1 MSISNWRFRAKILLI
16 VVLSLIGM
24 AAIITANLANLRQ
37 DLLSARQVKTQHVVE
52 TAHSVIGH
60 YIAQAKAGTMTTEA
74 AQAAAIEA
82 VKAMRYAGTEYF
94 WINSMAGKM
103 VVHPIRPDM
112 LGKDLMG
119 LKDPAGKNFF
129 AAMIDVVNKDKA
141 GFVDYLWPKP
151 GFDQPVPKVSYV
163 KGIEDW
169 GWLVGSGIYID
180 DVDAA
185 FRAEVAKLGGITAGV
200 LVLVLLVSWWIGN
213 NVISGMNSVTGGIRK
228 LAEGDTAVEIRGAER
243 GDEIGDLV
251 RAAEVFREHSLAMK
265 RMSDERAEQ
274 RRQAEAERRSTL
286 ETLAGE
292 LERGVKSTVVTVNES
307 AGRMQSTAN
316 GMAASIDQAS
326 QESQAVAAAAQQTS
340 SNVETVAAAAEELSA
355 SIRGIG
361 TQVMESTQIAREAV
375 DAAHRTDSVVR
386 GLSEAADRIGE
397 VVRLINDIAGQTNL
411 LALNA
416 TIEAARAGEA
426 GKGFAVVANEVKH
439 LASQTAKA
447 TDEIGQQIASIQST
461 TADAVSAIEGIGKT
475 IGRMDEIATAIA
487 EAVDQ
492 QGAATQEIARNVHEA
507 AGGAQEVSR
516 HISSIS
522 RTASEAGTAAR
533 DLLGAA
539 AGLARESETLRN
551 GVDRFLGEVRA
562 M

>member
-1 MSISNWRFRAKILLI
+1 MSISNWRFRAKIFLI
-16 VVLSLIGM
+16 VVLSLLGM
-24 AAIITANLANLRQ
+24 GAIVAVNLANLHNE
-37 DLLSARQVKTQHVVE
+37 LMAARKIKTQHVVE
-52 TAHSVIGH
+52 TAHSLIGH
-60 YIAQAKAGTMTTEA
+60 YVKLSQSGQMSTDA

-82 VKAMRYAGTEYF
+82 IKTMRYAGTEYF
-94 WINSMAGKM
+94 WINSLAGKM

-119 LKDPAGKNFF
+119 LKDPAGKLFF
-129 AAMIDVVNKDKA
+129 EAMIDVVKKDKA

-151 GFDQPVPKVSYV
+151 GLDQPVPKVSYV
-163 KGIEDW
+163 KGIEEW
-169 GWLVGSGIYID
+169 GWLVGSGIYVD
-180 DVDAA
+180 DVDSA
-185 FRAEVAKLGGITAGV
+185 FRAEVMNLGGIVTGV
-200 LVLVLLVSWWIGN
+200 VLLVLLVSWWIGK
-213 NVISGMNSVTGGIRK
+213 NVVDGMRNATGGIRK
-228 LAEGDTAVEIRGAER
+228 LAEGDTSVEIKGHER
-243 GDEIGDLV
+243 GDEIGELV
-251 RAAEVFREHSLAMK
+251 QAAEIFREHSLTMK
-265 RMSDERAEQ
+265 RMSEERAEQ

-286 ETLAGE
+286 AGLATE
-292 LERGVKSTVVTVNES
+292 LERGVKSTVVTVSES
-307 AGRMQSTAN
+307 AGRMRSTAT
-316 GMAASIDQAS
+316 GMAGAIDNAS

-340 SNVETVAAAAEELSA
+340 SNVEAVAAAAEELSS

-361 TQVMESTQIAREAV
+361 SQVAESTQIAKEAV
-375 DAAHRTDSVVR
+375 DAANRTDGVVR

-447 TDEIGQQIASIQST
+447 TEEIGQQIASIQST
-461 TADAVSAIEGIGKT
+461 TADAVGAIESIGKT
-475 IGRMDEIATAIA
+475 IGRMDEIANAIA
-487 EAVDQ
+487 EAVEQ

-507 AGGAQEVSR
+507 ADGAQEVSH

-522 RTASEAGTAAR
+522 RTASEAGVAAR
-533 DLLGAA
+533 ELLGAA
-539 AGLARESETLRN
+539 AELAGESETLRN

>member
-1 MSISNWRFRAKILLI
+1 MIISNWRFRAKILLI
-16 VVLSLIGM
+16 VVLSLLGM
-24 AAIITANLANLRQ
+24 AAIITLNLVNLRGE
-37 DLLSARQVKTQHVVE
+37 LLAARQIKTQHVVE
-52 TAHSVIGH
+52 SAATLIEGYVK
-60 YIAQAKAGTMTTEA
+60 QAKSGQMTTEA
-74 AQAAAIEA
+74 AQAAAMEA
-82 VKAMRYAGTEYF
+82 VKSMRYGGTEYF
-94 WINSMAGKM
+94 WINSLTGYM

-112 LGKDLMG
+112 AGKDLRGMA
-119 LKDPAGKNFF
+119 DPAGKMFF
-129 AAMIDVVNKDKA
+129 TEMIDVVKRSKA
-141 GFVDYLWPKP
+141 GFVSYLWPKP
-151 GFDQPVPKVSYV
+151 GFDKPVPKLSYV
-163 KGIEDW
+163 QGIEEW

-185 FRAEVAKLGGITAGV
+185 FRTELISIGGSALAV
-200 LVLVLLVSWWIGN
+200 VLLVVLVSWGVGGN
-213 NVISGMNSVTGGIRK
+213 MIAGLNGASEGIHK
-228 LAEGDTAVEIRGAER
+228 LAEGDTSVEIRGAER
-243 GDEIGDLV
+243 GDEVGDLV
-251 RAAEVFREHSLAMK
+251 RAAEVFRQHSLEMK
-265 RMSDERAEQ
+265 RMAEERAEA
-274 RRQAEAERRSTL
+274 RRQAEAERHA
-286 ETLAGE
+286 TLAGLADE
-292 LERGVKSTVVTVNES
+292 LERGVKSTVVTVSTS
-307 AGRMQSTAN
+307 ADRMQSTA
-316 GMAASIDQAS
+316 GAMAGAIDHAE

-361 TQVMESTQIAREAV
+361 AQVRESTGIAREAV
-375 DAAHRTDSVVR
+375 DAARRTDTVVR

-447 TDEIGQQIASIQST
+447 TDEIGQQIAAIQST
-461 TADAVSAIEGIGKT
+461 TADAVGAIEAIGRT

-487 EAVDQ
+487 AAVEQ

-507 AGGAQEVSR
+507 AGGAQEVST
-516 HISSIS
+516 HVTSIS
-522 RTASEAGTAAR
+522 RTAAEAGAAAR
-533 DLLGAA
+533 ELLGAA
-539 AGLARESETLRN
+539 AGLARESETLRG

>member
-1 MSISNWRFRAKILLI
+1 MSISNWRLRAKILLI
-16 VVLSLIGM
+16 VVLSLVGM
-24 AAIITANLANLRQ
+24 AAIITINLANLRNE
-37 DLLSARQVKTQHVVE
+37 LMAARQVKTQHVVE
-52 TAHSVIGH
+52 TAHSVVSH
-60 YIAQAKAGTMTTEA
+60 YVKLAQSGQMTTEA
-74 AQAAAIEA
+74 AQSAAIEA

-112 LGKDLMG
+112 QGKDLMG
-119 LKDPAGKNFF
+119 LKDPAGKLFF
-129 AAMIDVVNKDKA
+129 SAMIDVVKKDKA

-151 GFDQPVPKVSYV
+151 GLDQPVPKISYV
-163 KGIEDW
+163 KGLDEW
-169 GWLVGSGIYID
+169 GWLVGSGIYVD

-185 FRAEVAKLGGITAGV
+185 FRAEIMNVGGIALGV
-200 LVLVLLVSWWIGN
+200 AFLVVLVSWLVGKD
-213 NVISGMNSVTGGIRK
+213 VVSGMTRAARGIHK
-228 LAEGDTAVEIRGAER
+228 LAEGDTAVEIKGAER
-243 GDEIGDLV
+243 GDEIGEVV
-251 RAAEVFREHSLAMK
+251 RAAEIFREHSLTMK
-265 RMSDERAEQ
+265 RMSEERAEQ
-274 RRQAEAERRSTL
+274 RRQAEIERRSTL
-286 ETLAGE
+286 ETLASD
-292 LERGVKSTVVTVNES
+292 LERGVMSTVMMVGNS
-307 AGRMQSTAN
+307 ATRMQSTAN
-316 GMAASIDQAS
+316 GMAGAIDHAE

-361 TQVMESTQIAREAV
+361 TQVMESAQIAKEAV

-447 TDEIGQQIASIQST
+447 TDEIGQQISSIQST
-461 TADAVSAIEGIGKT
+461 TADAVGAIEGIGKT

-487 EAVDQ
+487 EAVEQ

-507 AGGAQEVSR
+507 ASGAQEVSS
-516 HISSIS
+516 HITSIS
-522 RTASEAGTAAR
+522 RTASEAGVAAR
-533 DLLGAA
+533 DMLSAA
-539 AGLARESETLRN
+539 AELAGESHTLRS
-551 GVDRFLGEVRA
+551 GVDRFLGEIRG

>member
-16 VVLSLIGM
+16 VILSLIGM
-24 AAIITANLANLRQ
+24 GAIITANLANLRQ
-37 DLLSARQVKTQHVVE
+37 DLMTARQVKTQHVVE

-60 YIAQAKAGTMTTEA
+60 YIAQAKAGTLTTEA

-82 VKAMRYAGTEYF
+82 VKAMRYSGTEYF
-94 WINSMAGKM
+94 WINSLAGKM

-112 LGKDLMG
+112 QGKDLMD

-129 AAMIDVVNKDKA
+129 AAMIDVVRKDKA

-151 GFDQPVPKVSYV
+151 GFDKPVPKVSYV
-163 KGIEDW
+163 KGIEEW

-185 FRAEVAKLGGITAGV
+185 FQAEMAQMGGITATVV
-200 LVLVLLVSWWIGN
+200 LIVLLVSWWIGN
-213 NVISGMNSVTGGIRK
+213 NVISGMHSVTGGIRK
-228 LAEGDTAVEIRGAER
+228 LAEGDTAVEIKGAGR

-265 RMSDERAEQ
+265 RMSEERAEQ
-274 RRQAEAERRSTL
+274 RRQAEVERRSTL

-292 LERGVKSTVVTVNES
+292 LERGVKSTVVTVSES

-316 GMAASIDQAS
+316 GMAASIDEAS

-522 RTASEAGTAAR
+522 RKASDAGNAAR

-539 AGLARESETLRN
+539 AGLARESETLRT
-551 GVDRFLGEVRA
+551 GVDRFLGEVRG

>member
-1 MSISNWRFRAKILLI
+1 MAISNWRLRAKIILI
-16 VVLSLIGM
+16 VGLSLLGM
-24 AAIITANLANLRQ
+24 GAIILVDMSDLRQ
-37 DLLSARQVKTQHVVE
+37 ELMASRQVKTQHVVE
-52 TAHSVIGH
+52 TAHSVITH
-60 YIAQAKAGTMTTEA
+60 YIKQAQSGQMTTEA
-74 AQAAAIEA
+74 AQAAAIDA
-82 VKAMRYAGTEYF
+82 VTAMRYAGTEYF
-94 WINSMAGKM
+94 WINSLAGQM

-112 LGKDLMG
+112 KGKDLMG
-119 LKDPAGKNFF
+119 LKDPAGKLFF
-129 AAMIDVVNKDKA
+129 EEMIKVVRKDKA

-151 GFDQPVPKVSYV
+151 GFDNPVPKVSYV
-163 KGIEDW
+163 KGIEEW

-185 FRAEVAKLGGITAGV
+185 FRAKMIHLGGVALGV
-200 LVLVLLVSWWIGN
+200 ALLVLLVSWWVGRD
-213 NVISGMNSVTGGIRK
+213 VVSGMSRASHGIRK
-228 LAEGDTAVEIRGAER
+228 LAEGDTSVEIRGAER
-243 GDEIGDLV
+243 GDEIGEVV
-251 RAAEVFREHSLAMK
+251 RAAEVFREHSLTMK
-265 RMSDERAEQ
+265 RMSEERAEQ
-274 RRQAEAERRSTL
+274 RRQAEAERKATL
-286 ETLAGE
+286 ETLASD
-292 LERGVKSTVVTVNES
+292 LERGVKSTVVTVSEA

-316 GMAASIDQAS
+316 TMAGAIDHAE

-340 SNVETVAAAAEELSA
+340 TNVETVAAAAEELSA
-355 SIRGIG
+355 SIRGIS
-361 TQVMESTQIAREAV
+361 TQVSESTRIAREAV

-447 TDEIGQQIASIQST
+447 TDEIGQQISAIQST
-461 TADAVSAIEGIGKT
+461 TADAVGAIEGIGKT
-475 IGRMDEIATAIA
+475 IGRMDEIASAIA

-507 AGGAQEVSR
+507 ASGAQEVSS
-516 HISSIS
+516 HITSIS
-522 RTASEAGTAAR
+522 RTASEAGSAAR
-533 DLLGAA
+533 ELLGAA
-539 AGLARESETLRN
+539 AGLTRESHTLRT
-551 GVDRFLGEVRA
+551 GVDRFLGEIRG

>member
-1 MSISNWRFRAKILLI
+1 MSISNWRFRAKIFLI
-16 VVLSLIGM
+16 VVLSLLGM
-24 AAIITANLANLRQ
+24 GTIIAVNLANLRQ
-37 DLLSARQVKTQHVVE
+37 DLMAARQVKTQHVVE

-60 YIAQAKAGTMTTEA
+60 FVKLAQSGQMTAEA
-74 AQAAAIEA
+74 AQTAAIEA
-82 VKAMRYAGTEYF
+82 VKSMRYAGTEYF
-94 WINSMAGKM
+94 WINSMAGRM

-129 AAMIDVVNKDKA
+129 AAMIDVVTKDKA

-163 KGIEDW
+163 KGIPEW

-185 FRAEVAKLGGITAGV
+185 FRAEIAKLGGIAAGIV
-200 LVLVLLVSWWIGN
+200 LLVLLVSWWIGN
-213 NVISGMNSVTGGIRK
+213 NVITGMNGVTGGIRK
-228 LAEGDTAVEIRGAER
+228 LAEGDTAVVIDGAGR

-251 RAAEVFREHSLAMK
+251 RAAEVFREHSLTME
-265 RMSDERAEQ
+265 RMAAERAEQ

-286 ETLAGE
+286 AGLAGE

-316 GMAASIDQAS
+316 AMAGAIDNAS

-361 TQVMESTQIAREAV
+361 TQVVESTQIAREAV

-447 TDEIGQQIASIQST
+447 TDEIGQQIAAIQST
-461 TADAVSAIEGIGKT
+461 TADAVGAIEGIGKT

-492 QGAATQEIARNVHEA
+492 QGAATREIARNVHEA

-522 RTASEAGTAAR
+522 RTAAEAGVAAR
-533 DLLGAA
+533 ELQGAA
-539 AGLARESETLRN
+539 AGLAHESETLRS

>member
-16 VVLSLIGM
+16 VVLSLLGM
-24 AAIITANLANLRQ
+24 GTIIAVNLANLRQ
-37 DLLSARQVKTQHVVE
+37 DLMAARQVKTQHVVE

-60 YIAQAKAGTMTTEA
+60 YVKLAQSGQMTGDS

-94 WINSMAGKM
+94 WINSMTGQM

-112 LGKDLMG
+112 AGKDLRGMA
-119 LKDPAGKNFF
+119 DPAGKLFF
-129 AAMIDVVNKDKA
+129 AAMIDVVTKDKA

-163 KGIEDW
+163 KGIPEW

-185 FRAEVAKLGGITAGV
+185 FRAEITKLGGIAAGV
-200 LVLVLLVSWWIGN
+200 VLLVLLVSWWIGN
-213 NVISGMNSVTGGIRK
+213 NVIAGMNGVTGGIRK
-228 LAEGDTAVEIRGAER
+228 LAEGDTAVVIDGAGR

-251 RAAEVFREHSLAMK
+251 RAAEVFREHSLTMG
-265 RMSDERAEQ
+265 RMADERAEQ
-274 RRQAEAERRSTL
+274 RRQAETERRSTL
-286 ETLAGE
+286 ASLAGE

-307 AGRMQSTAN
+307 AARMQSTAN
-316 GMAASIDQAS
+316 TMAGSIDTAA

-355 SIRGIG
+355 SIRGISS
-361 TQVMESTQIAREAV
+361 QVMESAQIAKGAV
-375 DAAHRTDSVVR
+375 DAANRTDSVVR

-447 TDEIGQQIASIQST
+447 TDEIGQQIAAIQST
-461 TADAVSAIEGIGKT
+461 TADAVGAIEGIGKT
-475 IGRMDEIATAIA
+475 IGRMDEISAAIA

-507 AGGAQEVSR
+507 ADGAQEVSR

-522 RTASEAGTAAR
+522 RTATEAGVAAR
-533 DLLGAA
+533 ELLGAA
-539 AGLARESETLRN
+539 AGLTRESEALRS

>member
-16 VVLSLIGM
+16 VVLSLLGM
-24 AAIITANLANLRQ
+24 GTIIAVNLANLRQ
-37 DLLSARQVKTQHVVE
+37 DLMAARQVKTQHVVE

-60 YIAQAKAGTMTTEA
+60 YVKLAQSGQMTA
-74 AQAAAIEA
+74 DSAQAAAIEA

-94 WINSMAGKM
+94 WINSMAGQM

-112 LGKDLMG
+112 AGKDLRGMA
-119 LKDPAGKNFF
+119 DPAGKLFF
-129 AAMIDVVNKDKA
+129 AAMIDVVTKDKA

-151 GFDQPVPKVSYV
+151 GFNQPVPKVSYV
-163 KGIEDW
+163 KGIPEW

-185 FRAEVAKLGGITAGV
+185 FRAEITKLGGIAAGV
-200 LVLVLLVSWWIGN
+200 VLLVLLVSWWIGN
-213 NVISGMNSVTGGIRK
+213 NVIAGMNGVTGGIRK
-228 LAEGDTAVEIRGAER
+228 LAEGDTAVVIDGAGR

-251 RAAEVFREHSLAMK
+251 RAAEVFREHSLTMG
-265 RMSDERAEQ
+265 RMADERAEQ

-286 ETLAGE
+286 ASLAGE

-307 AGRMQSTAN
+307 AARMQSTAN
-316 GMAASIDQAS
+316 TMAGSIDNAA

-355 SIRGIG
+355 SIRGISS
-361 TQVMESTQIAREAV
+361 QVMESAEIAKGAV
-375 DAAHRTDSVVR
+375 DAANRTDSVVR

-416 TIEAARAGEA
+416 TIEAARAGDA

-447 TDEIGQQIASIQST
+447 TDEIGQQIAAIQST
-461 TADAVSAIEGIGKT
+461 TADAVGAIEGIGKT
-475 IGRMDEIATAIA
+475 IGRMDEITAAIA

-507 AGGAQEVSR
+507 ADGAQEVSR
-516 HISSIS
+516 HVSSIS
-522 RTASEAGTAAR
+522 RTAAEAGIAAR

-539 AGLARESETLRN
+539 AGLTQESEALRS

>member
-1 MSISNWRFRAKILLI
+1 M
-16 VVLSLIGM
+16 G
-24 AAIITANLANLRQ
+24 AIITANLANLRQ
-37 DLLSARQVKTQHVVE
+37 DLMTARQVKTQHVVE

-60 YIAQAKAGTMTTEA
+60 YIAQAKAGTLTTEA

-82 VKAMRYAGTEYF
+82 VKAMRYSGTEYF
-94 WINSMAGKM
+94 WINSLAGKM

-112 LGKDLMG
+112 QGKDLMD

-129 AAMIDVVNKDKA
+129 AAMIDVVRKDKA

-151 GFDQPVPKVSYV
+151 GFDKPVPKVSYV
-163 KGIEDW
+163 KGIEEW

-185 FRAEVAKLGGITAGV
+185 FQAEMAQMGGITATVV
-200 LVLVLLVSWWIGN
+200 LIVLLVSWWIGN
-213 NVISGMNSVTGGIRK
+213 NVISGMHSVTGGIRK
-228 LAEGDTAVEIRGAER
+228 LAEGDTAVEIKGAGR

-265 RMSDERAEQ
+265 RMSEERAEQ
-274 RRQAEAERRSTL
+274 RRQAEVERRSTL

-292 LERGVKSTVVTVNES
+292 LERGVKSTVVTVSES

-316 GMAASIDQAS
+316 GMAASIDEAS

-522 RTASEAGTAAR
+522 RKASDAGNAAR

-539 AGLARESETLRN
+539 AGLARESETLRT
-551 GVDRFLGEVRA
+551 GVDRFLGEVRG

>member
-16 VVLSLIGM
+16 VVLSLLGM
-24 AAIITANLANLRQ
+24 GAIIAVNLASLRG
-37 DLLSARQVKTQHVVE
+37 DLMAARQVKTQHVVE

-60 YIAQAKAGTMTTEA
+60 YIAQAKAGTLTTEA

-94 WINSMAGKM
+94 WINSLAGRM

-112 LGKDLMG
+112 QGKELMG
-119 LKDPAGKNFF
+119 LTDPAGKRFF
-129 AAMIDVVNKDKA
+129 EAMITVVNKDKA

-163 KGIEDW
+163 KGIEEW

-185 FRAEVAKLGGITAGV
+185 FRAELTRLGGIAAGV
-200 LVLVLLVSWWIGN
+200 MLLVLAVSWWVGK
-213 NVISGMNSVTGGIRK
+213 NVVSGMNGVTGGIRK
-228 LAEGDTAVEIRGAER
+228 LAEGDTAVRIDGAGR

-251 RAAEVFREHSLAMK
+251 RAAEVFREHSLTMA
-265 RMSDERAEQ
+265 RMSEERAEQ
-274 RRQAEAERRSTL
+274 RRQAETERRSTL
-286 ETLAGE
+286 AGLASE
-292 LERGVKSTVVTVNES
+292 LERGVKSTVVTVSES
-307 AGRMQSTAN
+307 AGRMQTTAN
-316 GMAASIDQAS
+316 SMAGAIDHAS

-340 SNVETVAAAAEELSA
+340 CNVETVAAAAEELSA

-361 TQVMESTQIAREAV
+361 SQVMESAQIAKEAV
-375 DAAHRTDSVVR
+375 DAANRTDSVVR

-447 TDEIGQQIASIQST
+447 TDEIGQQIAAIQST
-461 TADAVSAIEGIGKT
+461 TAAAVGAIEGIGKT

-507 AGGAQEVSR
+507 ASGAQDVSS
-516 HISSIS
+516 HITSIS
-522 RTASEAGTAAR
+522 RTASEAGLAAR
-533 DLLGAA
+533 ELLGAA
-539 AGLARESETLRN
+539 AGLARESDALRT